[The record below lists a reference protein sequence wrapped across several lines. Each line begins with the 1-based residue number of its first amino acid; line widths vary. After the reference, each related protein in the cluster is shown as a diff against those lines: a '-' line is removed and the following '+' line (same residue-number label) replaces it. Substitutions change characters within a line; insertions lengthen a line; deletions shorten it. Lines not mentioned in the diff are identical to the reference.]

1 MCVIISIYNN
11 KKSEEKRDFLTN
23 NLSHFNTWN
32 ADGTAFFGFDTER
45 ETKNGLLRDLK
56 MAGKEIFSD
65 LLKKYNVSH
74 FHFRN
79 ATQGKVDNE
88 NIHFWKYKNWIMA
101 HNGQVY
107 AEGTE
112 LLSDSNLLF
121 RDFINAGVFEKEY
134 LDINRVNKIVK
145 TKSFWGRL
153 LFINTESK
161 QSFYFGDFYLSV
173 LDKKILVVSTTQL
186 KKDKLE
192 IYGLEFQTQASDI
205 IEGKMEG
212 IFRIDAKKQE
222 FKKYK
227 LEFNKKDYSGG
238 SFNEYDEY
246 NGINRAEKKWKKKH
260 KQGSFMPI

>member
-1 MCVIISIYNN
+1 
-11 KKSEEKRDFLTN
+11 
-23 NLSHFNTWN
+23 
-32 ADGTAFFGFDTER
+32 
-45 ETKNGLLRDLK
+45 LK
-56 MAGKEIFSD
+56 TLALAQIEMESF
-65 LLKKYNVSH
+65 LLKKYNVGH

-79 ATQGKVDNE
+79 ATQGKIDTD

-112 LLSDSNLLF
+112 LLSDSNILF
-121 RDFINAGVFEKEY
+121 REFITAGIFEKES
-134 LDINRVNKIVK
+134 LDINRINKIVK

-153 LFINTESK
+153 LFINTETK

-173 LDKKILVVSTTQL
+173 LDKKILVVSTKELQ
-186 KKDKLE
+186 KDNLS
-192 IYGLEFQTQASDI
+192 IYGLQFQTQNTDI

-227 LEFNKKDYSGG
+227 LEFNKKEYKEPAENYGG
-238 SFNEYDEY
+238 YASDSPY
-246 NGINRAEKKWKKKH
+246 NDLGYYARSSKKWKKKH
-260 KQGSFMPI
+260 KQGSFMAI